1 MSSKNIFYKVEEKVC
16 LSKTKSHH
24 PMAWMDSATPLR
36 FAQNDCGRVD
46 ILRKTPTDAVILRE
60 AKRSRRIHSVK
71 LHDDKR

>member
-1 MSSKNIFYKVEEKVC
+1 
-16 LSKTKSHH
+16 
-24 PMAWMDSATPLR
+24 MAWMDSATPLR